1 MTEGLFGI
9 ILFLA
14 FIIGGSIWAHR
25 KISRIWL
32 AALLTAAGAS
42 LLLQF
47 IGYAHLGYLDPFYE
61 IAFVSSL
68 FWGLLGSLIIGHIMH
83 KQGKAAVSKN
93 AT

>member
-1 MTEGLFGI
+1 MTNELLGI

-14 FIIGGSIWAHR
+14 FIVGGSILAHR
-25 KISRIWL
+25 KIYRIWL
-32 AALLTAAGAS
+32 AALLTAVGAS
-42 LLLQF
+42 LLLQI

-61 IAFVSSL
+61 IAFVNSL
-68 FWGLLGSLIIGHIMH
+68 FWGLLASFFIGYIMH